1 MNIPFY
7 ISQTLVNAPT
17 IIMECFF
24 VLIELEHER
33 GKKNEEVF
41 QI

>member
-17 IIMECFF
+17 IMECFF